1 MCIEAIDAV
10 WSRSKAKFEARLV
23 MLLLANYTHP
33 ETGSVE
39 ASAEFVAAKCR
50 MSARKLRQHIAKLER
65 MGELRVTA
73 GMDDGE
79 RLHIELTPGGR
90 P

>member
-1 MCIEAIDAV
+1 MSVESIDAV
-10 WSRSKAKFEARLV
+10 WARSKAKYEARLV

-33 ETGSVE
+33 ETGVVE

-50 MSARKLRQHIAKLER
+50 MSARKLRQHLAKLER

-73 GMDDGE
+73 GLNDGE

-90 P
+90 A